1 MVDNN
6 MILNLLVS
14 FIFGIIIT
22 LLIYQ
27 IRFSCHLFSSTS
39 KLKKEIIIKLIR
51 QIARWST
58 AALQDK
64 SPVIAVLHANYGAG
78 YLWALKEIMSTDD
91 IENIAKINLKE
102 FEKNVVNIQDSTTRN
117 LAKICPKYAYT
128 KNKYLANIAGEG

>member
-14 FIFGIIIT
+14 FILGIIIT

-51 QIARWST
+51 QIAR
-58 AALQDK
+58 
-64 SPVIAVLHANYGAG
+64 
-78 YLWALKEIMSTDD
+78 
-91 IENIAKINLKE
+91 
-102 FEKNVVNIQDSTTRN
+102 
-117 LAKICPKYAYT
+117 
-128 KNKYLANIAGEG
+128 